1 METVNRDL
9 IGVPR
14 RTEDPFPSEDKNE
27 YLMELYQLED
37 KLFEIDRQIH
47 EINYCEKEIESI
59 AFCLDECSLM
69 GEIDLKISRLFRIGV
84 IKIIILKAI

>member
-1 METVNRDL
+1 
-9 IGVPR
+9 
-14 RTEDPFPSEDKNE
+14 
-27 YLMELYQLED
+27 MELYQLED

-84 IKIIILKAI
+84 IKNNYFKSNLVDLPFLFLY